1 MLTAEFI
8 AGVLAGVENT
18 LDEVIERVDDGPLC
32 GRLSALADQVEDVRA
47 SIYPESPMV
56 LEGEGVASDNHVE
69 ARSSEG
75 D

>member
-32 GRLSALADQVEDVRA
+32 GRLSALADQVEDVRV
-47 SIYPESPMV
+47 SIYPESRMV
-56 LEGEGVASDNHVE
+56 LGRGASDNHVE